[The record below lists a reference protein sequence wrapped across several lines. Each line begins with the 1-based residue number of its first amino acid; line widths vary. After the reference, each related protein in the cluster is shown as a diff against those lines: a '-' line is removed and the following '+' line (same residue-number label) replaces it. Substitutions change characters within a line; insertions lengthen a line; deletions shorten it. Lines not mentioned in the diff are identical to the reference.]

1 MNPIYTLTP
10 ISQRGKL
17 LLRISQNGKV
27 ISTKTIGTPV
37 LPSELENPSTAIEA
51 IISGWN
57 DRFKKAVYESELTGR
72 NVVDIMFPKQEKVS
86 EIEPYAYFL
95 NAARYDTKVKDFSK
109 YISKD
114 TKWEEFTDKFIEDY
128 STYLEEEDFSE
139 NSQRTYMSGVKVA
152 LDKARRDG
160 IEFPS
165 KDYANTLRGKVGT
178 TTSIY
183 LNRKELEL
191 LSQVACESDL
201 ELSVKTKFLVGAWT
215 GARFSDYKSLCE
227 FNIIEDEYED
237 GDGGQVR
244 VRSIRY
250 VSEKTNTASTIPLK
264 PFVEELL
271 RQDCC
276 EVTNSQMNRIL
287 PALARR
293 AGINS
298 NVTIMKADKN
308 ISGEK
313 WEFVRTHTARKSFAT
328 NLYILGCPIR
338 NIANYLGHKSTE
350 TTNRNYICC
359 GPVYDDRF
367 INGFF
372 K

>member
-1 MNPIYTLTP
+1 
-10 ISQRGKL
+10 
-17 LLRISQNGKV
+17 
-27 ISTKTIGTPV
+27 
-37 LPSELENPSTAIEA
+37 
-51 IISGWN
+51 
-57 DRFKKAVYESELTGR
+57 
-72 NVVDIMFPKQEKVS
+72 
-86 EIEPYAYFL
+86 
-95 NAARYDTKVKDFSK
+95 
-109 YISKD
+109 
-114 TKWEEFTDKFIEDY
+114 
-128 STYLEEEDFSE
+128 
-139 NSQRTYMSGVKVA
+139 MSGVKVA

-165 KDYANTLRGKVGT
+165 KDYANILRGKVGT

-183 LNRKELEL
+183 LNRRELDMFAGVET
-191 LSQVACESDL
+191 ESDI
-201 ELSVKTKFLVGAWT
+201 EASVKTKFIVGAWT

-237 GDGGQVR
+237 GDGGQVK

-250 VSEKTNTASTIPLK
+250 VSEKTNTVSTIPLK
-264 PFVEELL
+264 PFVETLL

-287 PALARR
+287 PVLAKR

-350 TTNRNYICC
+350 TTSKNYIMC
-359 GPVYDDRF
+359 GNLYNEKS
-367 INGFF
+367 INVFF